1 MKNRTD
7 GIVSFF
13 SDMFH
18 LGKDYE
24 LPSDIVSLLNDL
36 DRAERGE
43 LKSKL
48 FNEAKRLGQGGDGL
62 RAIRWI
68 ENAFNLI
75 EKNSFRM
82 HEVLFSPGQDIPENI
97 AFHLS
102 QAKRSIDLCV
112 FTISDELLG
121 RCLMA
126 ACKRGIKVRLITDG
140 NKMRDTGSQV
150 KDLARAGVAVKV
162 DNSKYHMHN
171 KFGLID
177 GRIAF
182 TGSYNWTYTAKAY
195 NQENLVITTNYTI
208 VNAFVDEFEQ
218 LWEQMYTLKVK
229 QRRDGRLA
237 AQVNVN
243 GQILDPYVTDMSGDT
258 PKHTRNHDDAD
269 GESIPDELIPQ
280 LNPLT
285 NTQDYKPRKV
295 RKDEFRQRKQKF
307 SSDESSSF
315 RGKKRFNNERQEN
328 TDRHNE

>member
-1 MKNRTD
+1 MKYKAD
-7 GIVSFF
+7 DIVAYF
-13 SDMFH
+13 SEMYK

-24 LPSDIVSLLNDL
+24 LPPTIVSQLNSL

-48 FNEAKRLGQGGDGL
+48 FTEARKLVQISDGNDGL
-62 RAIRWI
+62 KAVRWL

-97 AFHLS
+97 AFHINR
-102 QAKRSIDLCV
+102 AKESIDLCV
-112 FTISDELLG
+112 FTISDEMLG
-121 RCLMA
+121 KSLKA
-126 ACKRGIKVRLITDG
+126 AHERGIKVRLITDG

-150 KDLARAGVAVKV
+150 KDLARAGVQVKV

-177 GRIAF
+177 GKIAF

-208 VNAFVDEFEQ
+208 VHAFIEEFEQ
-218 LWEQMYTLKVK
+218 LWEEMFTLKVK
-229 QRRDGRLA
+229 QKKDGRLTA
-237 AQVNVN
+237 TVNVN
-243 GQILDPYVTDMSGDT
+243 GQQMSPYFANNGQRIPEDGDDGDILE
-258 PKHTRNHDDAD
+258 DD
-269 GESIPDELIPQ
+269 EKPQ

-285 NTQDYKPRKV
+285 NTQDYKSRTDKRENYKAKRAAEKEKRK
-295 RKDEFRQRKQKF
+295 EFFREREKQK
-307 SSDESSSF
+307 
-315 RGKKRFNNERQEN
+315 RRERDGRNDNQQ
-328 TDRHNE
+328 

>member
-7 GIVSFF
+7 DIVAFF

-24 LPSDIVSLLNDL
+24 LPSNIVKVLNDL

-48 FNEAKRLGQGGDGL
+48 FNEGKRLGQGGDGL
-62 RAIRWI
+62 KAIRWL
-68 ENAFNLI
+68 ENSFSII

-102 QAKRSIDLCV
+102 RAKKSIDLCV

-121 RCLMA
+121 KCLRA
-126 ACKRGIKVRLITDG
+126 ACSRGIKVRLITDG

-150 KDLARAGVAVKV
+150 KDLARAGVQVKV

-177 GRIAF
+177 GKIAF

-208 VNAFVDEFEQ
+208 VNAFIDEFDL

-229 QRRDGRLA
+229 QRKDGRLS

-243 GQILDPYVTDMSGDT
+243 GTIVDPTVCEMSGDSRRQHH
-258 PKHTRNHDDAD
+258 KADDD
-269 GESIPDELIPQ
+269 DDEVRPV

-285 NTQDYKPRKV
+285 NTQDYKSRS
-295 RKDEFRQRKQKF
+295 QRKLELKQRRHQQ
-307 SSDESSSF
+307 ESFDSNGENI
-315 RGKKRFNNERQEN
+315 RDRQE
-328 TDRHNE
+328 RRS

>member
-1 MKNRTD
+1 MKSKTD
-7 GIVSFF
+7 DIVDFF

-24 LPSDIVSLLNDL
+24 VPITIVNSLNSL

-48 FNEAKRLGQGGDGL
+48 FNEAKRLGQGSDGVK
-62 RAIRWI
+62 AIRWL

-97 AFHLS
+97 AFHIS
-102 QAKRSIDLCV
+102 RAKKSIDLCV
-112 FTISDELLG
+112 FTISDETLG
-121 RCLMA
+121 RSLKNA
-126 ACKRGIKVRLITDG
+126 HNKGIKVRLITDG
-140 NKMRDTGSQV
+140 NKMRDSGSQI
-150 KDLARAGVAVKV
+150 KDLARAGIQVKV

-182 TGSYNWTYTAKAY
+182 TGSYNWTYTAKTF

-208 VNAFVDEFEQ
+208 VNAFVAEFEQ
-218 LWEQMYTLKVK
+218 LWDEMFTLKVK
-229 QRRDGRLA
+229 QHKDGRLSA
-237 AQVNVN
+237 SVNVN
-243 GQILDPYVTDMSGDT
+243 GQQLNPYENAHSATD
-258 PKHTRNHDDAD
+258 DD
-269 GESIPDELIPQ
+269 EEPSQ

-285 NTQDYKPRKV
+285 NTPDYRSRSERKNEM
-295 RKDEFRQRKQKF
+295 K
-307 SSDESSSF
+307 
-315 RGKKRFNNERQEN
+315 KKRNDNANKQQKRKRERH
-328 TDRHNE
+328 RHR